1 MEGSVRQRPGRAGRQ
16 DLLQQ
21 AICAHTGRRHRA
33 VTWCPTRASSGR
45 ARKLAYPSLTTSNAN
60 APVASGG
67 ARPSAWRKSIQPE
80 DPAHRSGFAFCFHYC
95 SSMPW
100 PSEIKSRLLHV
111 PRPSPCSNHLGF
123 RSRWTAEEEMRKK
136 RALYTTETSVECPN
150 LAGLQHDSHARAS
163 SMCGC
168 GSDKIAREIRDTHM
182 PAVACCTYSS

>member
-33 VTWCPTRASSGR
+33 VTRWSTRASSQR
-45 ARKLAYPSLTTSNAN
+45 APKLAYPSLTTLDAN
-60 APVASGG
+60 APIASGG
-67 ARPSAWRKSIQPE
+67 ARPSAWRKSIQRE
-80 DPAHRSGFAFCFHYC
+80 DPAHRHEFAKFFHYC

-100 PSEIKSRLLHV
+100 PSEIKNRLLHV

-136 RALYTTETSVECPN
+136 RDLYTTESSVEGPN
-150 LAGLQHDSHARAS
+150 LAGLQPTTLGVPPGLWRCVSPLH
-163 SMCGC
+163 G
-168 GSDKIAREIRDTHM
+168 
-182 PAVACCTYSS
+182 

>member
-45 ARKLAYPSLTTSNAN
+45 AHKLAYPSLTTLNAN
-60 APVASGG
+60 APIASGG
-67 ARPSAWRKSIQPE
+67 ARPSAWRKSIQRE
-80 DPAHRSGFAFCFHYC
+80 DPAHRHEFAKFFHYC
-95 SSMPW
+95 SSTPW
-100 PSEIKSRLLHV
+100 PSEIKIRLLHV

-150 LAGLQHDSHARAS
+150 LAGLQFTSELRYCILVRVS
-163 SMCGC
+163 QQYY
-168 GSDKIAREIRDTHM
+168 IT
-182 PAVACCTYSS
+182 